1 MRDPL
6 AIMDCQKI
14 SYYGK
19 CKIRDKISI
28 RTNKVSWRENSFELG
43 KYLWSQNVSLRFFN
57 VYGPRSR
64 TTGAYGAV
72 FGVFL
77 AQKISNKPLTIVGNG
92 KQTRDFVRL
101 RLGKWTNSCCKKRK
115 TR

>member
-1 MRDPL
+1 MENARLETRYPHTL
-6 AIMDCQKI
+6 TK
-14 SYYGK
+14 YLG
-19 CKIRDKISI
+19 
-28 RTNKVSWRENSFELG
+28 ENSLNWASIYG
-43 KYLWSQNVSLRFFN
+43 AKNVSLRFFN

-64 TTGAYGAV
+64 TTGAYGSV

-77 AQKISNKPLTIVGNG
+77 AQKLSNKPLTIVGNG
-92 KQTRDFVRL
+92 KQTRDFCTRL